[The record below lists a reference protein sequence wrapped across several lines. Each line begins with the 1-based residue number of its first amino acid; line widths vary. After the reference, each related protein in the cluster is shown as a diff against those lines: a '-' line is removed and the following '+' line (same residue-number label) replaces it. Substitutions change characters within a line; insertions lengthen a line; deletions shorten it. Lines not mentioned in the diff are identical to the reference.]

1 MSDRL
6 KRALVESFIGT
17 IALGYLLAQALL
29 YFVGIFSRP
38 VEQWVQQRMYP
49 TLAANASQSF
59 PIEAALPQAISF
71 IVLLLVFYVLLR
83 WLYFQPMVQRHPS
96 LTRTPDSGWAVI
108 FAPIPLP
115 TPANTSYR
123 KLGRRSGFFR

>member
-6 KRALVESFIGT
+6 KRVLVESFVGT

-38 VEQWVQQRMYP
+38 VEQWVQRRMYP
-49 TLAANASQSF
+49 TLAPNASQSF

-71 IVLLLVFYVLLR
+71 IVLLLVFYGLLR
-83 WLYFQPMVQRHPS
+83 WLYFKPLMVE
-96 LTRTPDSGWAVI
+96 
-108 FAPIPLP
+108 
-115 TPANTSYR
+115 TSER
-123 KLGRRSGFFR
+123 NLNS

>member
-6 KRALVESFIGT
+6 KRVLVESFVGT

-38 VEQWVQQRMYP
+38 VEQWVQRRMYP
-49 TLAANASQSF
+49 TLAPNASQSF

-71 IVLLLVFYVLLR
+71 IVLLLVFYGLLR
-83 WLYFQPMVQRHPS
+83 WLYFKPLMVE
-96 LTRTPDSGWAVI
+96 
-108 FAPIPLP
+108 
-115 TPANTSYR
+115 TSER
-123 KLGRRSGFFR
+123 NPNS

>member
-6 KRALVESFIGT
+6 KRVLVESFVGT

-38 VEQWVQQRMYP
+38 VEQWVQRRMYP
-49 TLAANASQSF
+49 ALAPNASQSF

-71 IVLLLVFYVLLR
+71 IILLLVFYGLLR
-83 WLYFQPMVQRHPS
+83 WLYFKP
-96 LTRTPDSGWAVI
+96 LT
-108 FAPIPLP
+108 LE
-115 TPANTSYR
+115 TSER
-123 KLGRRSGFFR
+123 NPNS